1 MLVFGGRNGE
11 GAVEQGLRAIDQ
23 AHLSERVRQS
33 LRRAILDGSFAPG
46 DRLVEGSIAAA
57 VGVSRA
63 PVREA
68 IKALEDEGL
77 VMVLPRRGAF
87 VNRLTSRDVSE
98 IYTLRGALEALAF
111 RTAAASLTP
120 DQNASLVQIVEE
132 MRQSA
137 ADRDVAR
144 LSEMDVRFHRAVV
157 KFAGNDRLLQAWD
170 KMNSQV
176 MLLSRRVVNSLYAD
190 LDSVPRRHQR
200 LVSVLSRGGAD
211 EVTRAI
217 EQHIESASNR
227 VASTQEGSDALTE

>member
-1 MLVFGGRNGE
+1 MQ
-11 GAVEQGLRAIDQ
+11 QGLGAIDQ

-46 DRLVEGSIAAA
+46 DRLVEGTIAAA

-87 VNRLTSRDVSE
+87 VNRLTSSDVSD

-111 RTAAASLTP
+111 RTAAANLTRDQIGSLG
-120 DQNASLVQIVEE
+120 QIVEE

-144 LSEMDVRFHRAVV
+144 LSELDVSFHRAVV
-157 KFAGNDRLLQAWD
+157 MFAGNDRLLQAWD
-170 KMNSQV
+170 KMISQV

-190 LDSVPRRHQR
+190 LDSVPRRHQQ
-200 LVSVLSRGGAD
+200 LASVLSRGGPD
-211 EVTRAI
+211 EVSRAI
-217 EQHIESASNR
+217 EEHIESASSR
-227 VASTQEGSDALTE
+227 VASTQEGSDVVAK